1 MERLLMELVRG
12 AESVKVMMSAIE
24 CKLDAEIAKETLED
38 KLMHKILSSI
48 NIARYFCVGYHI
60 DN

>member
-1 MERLLMELVRG
+1 MELVRG
-12 AESVKVMMSAIE
+12 AGSVKVVMSAIE
-24 CKLDAEIAKETLED
+24 CQLDAEIAKKTLED